1 MTNHKQERFER
12 AQMKNKNIAAS
23 IFFGLSIFVL
33 FHGILLSFLDRDFKP
48 KCVANGGVYSE
59 TLSSILIVS
68 QTCTYSKVKIGN
80 LF

>member
-1 MTNHKQERFER
+1 MTNHKQER
-12 AQMKNKNIAAS
+12 AQMKNKNITAS

-33 FHGILLSFLDRDFKP
+33 FHGFFVSFLVRDIKS

-68 QTCTYSKVKIGN
+68 QTCTYSKGK
-80 LF
+80 

>member
-1 MTNHKQERFER
+1 MTTR
-12 AQMKNKNIAAS
+12 AQMKNKNITAS

-33 FHGILLSFLDRDFKP
+33 FHGIFISFLDRDFKS

-68 QTCTYSKVKIGN
+68 QTCTYSKGK
-80 LF
+80 